1 MLYCGRLI
9 GTNPDM
15 FRGILKIRVGW
26 VLEAIR
32 IYLQLFPEEKRAEA
46 TIESLSPYKL
56 RTLLQKALT
65 VSDWAEERGYVYLML
80 LIYRTSSANHFVLL
94 KIKII

>member
-1 MLYCGRLI
+1 MIFLISQQEIVLYCGRLI

-32 IYLQLFPEEKRAEA
+32 IYLEIFPEEKRQDA

-56 RTLLQKALT
+56 RTLLQKVLT
-65 VSDWAEERGYVYLML
+65 VSDWAEEKG
-80 LIYRTSSANHFVLL
+80 
-94 KIKII
+94 